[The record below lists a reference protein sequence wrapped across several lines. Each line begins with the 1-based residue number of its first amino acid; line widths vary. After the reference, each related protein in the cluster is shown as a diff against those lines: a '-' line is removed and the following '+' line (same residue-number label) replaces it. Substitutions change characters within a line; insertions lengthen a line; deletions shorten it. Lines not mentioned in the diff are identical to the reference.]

1 MFNNRKIILEL
12 QNKIEALEYDIEVKQ
27 RSIENLSDANKELA
41 LDNQALR
48 SEIRKLILV
57 NRKLEKI
64 NCELNML
71 KEEKYA

>member
-48 SEIRKLILV
+48 SKIRELILV